1 MMYFLY
7 HGTGSQQVE
16 LVSQVPPDVFG
27 FLRRKVVSTLRLYG
41 SRESADILEQLPFEL
56 WKGTNGFGDEFEL
69 LYLKLN
75 MTKIIQWEL
84 DGEVNN
90 RRFTNIAQTFEGLQ
104 SPIRFIAIDPVPD
117 DAGAEAVTTPT
128 LATSSAVV
136 QRALKDFE
144 TLLREGGAV
153 SGVDRIHTAL
163 HGHLLEICRQ
173 SNISHSPGADIT
185 TLFNFIRQQHPKFQ
199 NHAPGTDSQKMF
211 RGLAQVVD
219 AMNPVRNQSS
229 MAHPNP
235 VLLDEPEAML
245 VANAVRSLL
254 HYLNMKLA

>member
-7 HGTGSQQVE
+7 HSTGSQHVE
-16 LVSQVPPDVFG
+16 LVSQVHPDLFG
-27 FLRRKVVSTLRLYG
+27 LIRRQVVSTLRMYG
-41 SRESADILEQLPFEL
+41 SKQSADLLEHLPFEL

-69 LYLKLN
+69 LYLRLN
-75 MTKIIQWEL
+75 MAKINEWGL
-84 DGEVNN
+84 DGEVNTS
-90 RRFTNIAQTFEGLQ
+90 RFTAIARTFEGLQ
-104 SPIRFIAIDPVPD
+104 SPIRFIAIDPLTD
-117 DAGAEAVTTPT
+117 DPGVAVVTTPT

-144 TLLREGGAV
+144 TLVREGGAV

-173 SNISHSPGADIT
+173 SNISHAPGADIT
-185 TLFNFIRQQHPKFQ
+185 ALFNFIRQQHPKFQ
-199 NHAPGTDSQKMF
+199 NHAPGTEPQKMF

-245 VANAVRSLL
+245 AANAVRSLL
-254 HYLNMKLA
+254 HYLNMKLS